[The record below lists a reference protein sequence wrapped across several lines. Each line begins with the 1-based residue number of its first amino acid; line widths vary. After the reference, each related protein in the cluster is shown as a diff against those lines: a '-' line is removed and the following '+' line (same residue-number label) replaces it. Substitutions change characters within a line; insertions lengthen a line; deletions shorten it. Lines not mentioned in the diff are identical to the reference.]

1 MFTFFALIFIINI
14 LPILA
19 QGVPIIIPEM
29 EDLTT
34 INPDIARTIMEENVG
49 KLSKMA
55 KVQGNS
61 HNLFYNF

>member
-1 MFTFFALIFIINI
+1 MFTFFPLIFIINI
-14 LPILA
+14 LLNPA

-29 EDLTT
+29 EDLTI

-61 HNLFYNF
+61 HNLFCNF